1 VLFNTLDFAVFITVI
16 YCLFVFS
23 PDGWKKYILLAASL
37 FFYGYFDPRILAL
50 LVLTTAAVYGAAIGI
65 ERSVSARSRRF
76 FLFLAVAGCL
86 AFLSFFKY
94 FDFFSQS
101 LNRLSEISGLSIKSP
116 VLHLILPAGISFYT
130 FQLISYCVD
139 VERRICPAEKS
150 FPDLLLF
157 VTYFPKLVAGPI
169 ERANRLLPLLKSPRQ
184 AMGEEMHSALW
195 LIFWGIFKIVFF
207 ADNLTPIVNTALVP
221 GASLPFPTVSFA
233 AVLFA
238 IQIYADF
245 SGYTDTARGI
255 SRLFGIELV
264 LNFNIPFLSS
274 NPAEFWRRWHITVGA
289 FFRDYIYI
297 PLGGS
302 RISIWRQNI
311 NIMIVWL
318 LGGLWHGA
326 SVGFFVWGIYCGV
339 CIIAYNLLRPFLESF
354 SRRSVFADRMTLY
367 GGRIFTFLL
376 FSHGLL
382 LFRVDSI
389 THLRDISLQLLYTPG
404 QSWIHASVI
413 LHALVFVLPLI
424 LVQTAQAL
432 SGHLEI
438 FPALPRFFRYC
449 AILTGTFLFFV
460 LGSYHSDRFFYFQF

>member
-184 AMGEEMHSALW
+184 AMGE
-195 LIFWGIFKIVFF
+195 
-207 ADNLTPIVNTALVP
+207 
-221 GASLPFPTVSFA
+221 
-233 AVLFA
+233 
-238 IQIYADF
+238 
-245 SGYTDTARGI
+245 
-255 SRLFGIELV
+255 
-264 LNFNIPFLSS
+264 
-274 NPAEFWRRWHITVGA
+274 
-289 FFRDYIYI
+289 
-297 PLGGS
+297 
-302 RISIWRQNI
+302 
-311 NIMIVWL
+311 
-318 LGGLWHGA
+318 
-326 SVGFFVWGIYCGV
+326 
-339 CIIAYNLLRPFLESF
+339 
-354 SRRSVFADRMTLY
+354 
-367 GGRIFTFLL
+367 
-376 FSHGLL
+376 
-382 LFRVDSI
+382 
-389 THLRDISLQLLYTPG
+389 
-404 QSWIHASVI
+404 
-413 LHALVFVLPLI
+413 
-424 LVQTAQAL
+424 
-432 SGHLEI
+432 
-438 FPALPRFFRYC
+438 
-449 AILTGTFLFFV
+449 
-460 LGSYHSDRFFYFQF
+460 